1 MTAALELDL
10 VRSVVRA
17 EARRVGLTLV
27 TPDSPSIARS
37 ALRLAI
43 AAWSPLTLEEVEQRV
58 SFFVPRI
65 ASDVRSL
72 LERIHPAV
80 GDVADVIDLDAP
92 AVYLSSKAWDVDGVT
107 LGGVWA
113 HERGHDRRDR
123 AVRATMGVIGS
134 ALWGGAYL
142 VHPTIRGW
150 EEGTCY
156 TSDVVARV
164 VLAGDDP
171 EAVARGALVS
181 LRGYDLD
188 GPGEATAADAI
199 RSAALSLKAGA
210 LPGVGTPIHETLQAL
225 ARAGW
230 KPGPWAEAIGADRAT
245 VEPGGA

>member
-1 MTAALELDL
+1 MIDLDL
-10 VRSVVRA
+10 ARSVVRD

-27 TPDSPSIARS
+27 TPDSPSLARS
-37 ALRLAI
+37 AVRLAI
-43 AAWSPLTLEEVEQRV
+43 AAWSPLTLEEVDQRV

-72 LERIHPAV
+72 LARIHPAA
-80 GDVADVIDLDAP
+80 GAAADAIDLEAP
-92 AVYLSSKAWDVDGVT
+92 AVYLSSKAWDVDGAT
-107 LGGVWA
+107 LAGVWS

-123 AVRATMGVIGS
+123 AVRATMGVVGS

-156 TSDVVARV
+156 TSDVASRV

-188 GPGEATAADAI
+188 AQGEATAADTI
-199 RSAALSLKAGA
+199 RSAALSLKAGQ
-210 LPGVGTPIHETLQAL
+210 LPGVGTPLHETLRAL
-225 ARAGW
+225 RSR
-230 KPGPWAEAIGADRAT
+230 GADLGRWNDVVDAA
-245 VEPGGA
+245 VPA